1 MNYQHGGD
9 IYTNEY
15 RLDFSVNINPFGME
29 ETVRKAA
36 EDSMCMVTAYP
47 DPRCRKLREAVAEKL
62 HVMPED
68 LIFGNGAAEIIFEMV
83 LAEKPKRAIVITPGF
98 AEYEQA
104 LKTVDCEIIYYD
116 RKEEENFSLNEHFLS
131 FLNGKMNRNPDRT
144 QEQPQNGNSGIDL
157 VFLCSPDNPT
167 GSVIPSE
174 LMKQIIAVCEENGIR
189 LVLDES
195 FIEFVED
202 RKRDSMIS
210 RVQDHTSLFILR
222 SFTKM
227 YGMPGLRLGYG
238 VCRDKEL
245 INRMEEMRQPW
256 SVSIPAQAAGIEA
269 CKLTGWAESV
279 RDYVK
284 EQRLWMEKQLEELG
298 CRVYPSDANYILFY
312 TEYELM
318 EPLKRKGILIR
329 DCSNYRGLSRGFYR
343 IAVKREEEN
352 RDLLTVLR
360 TILKER

>member
-36 EDSMCMVTAYP
+36 EDSMRMVTAYP

-68 LIFGNGAAEIIFEMV
+68 LIFGNGAAEIIFAMV

-104 LKTVDCEIIYYD
+104 LKTVDCEIIYFD
-116 RKEEENFSLNEHFLS
+116 RKEQENFSLNEQFIS
-131 FLNGKMNRNPDRT
+131 FLNEQMNPNPT
-144 QEQPQNGNSGIDL
+144 QKQPQNGNGGIDL
-157 VFLCSPDNPT
+157 IFLCSPDNPT

-174 LMKQIIAVCEENGIR
+174 LLKQIIVVCEENRIR

-202 RKRDSMIS
+202 KKRDPMIS
-210 RVQDHTSLFILR
+210 EIKDHKSLFILR

-269 CKLTGWAESV
+269 CKLTGWAERV

>member
-36 EDSMCMVTAYP
+36 KDSMRMVTAYP

-62 HVMPED
+62 RVMPED
-68 LIFGNGAAEIIFEMV
+68 LIFGNGAAEIIFALV
-83 LAEKPKRAIVITPGF
+83 LAEKPKRAIVITPCF

-104 LKTVDCEIIYYD
+104 LKAVDCEIIYYD
-116 RKEEENFSLNEHFLS
+116 RKEEEHFSLGEQFLS
-131 FLNGKMNRNPDRT
+131 FLNDEMNRNPDRT
-144 QEQPQNGNSGIDL
+144 QEKPKNGNGGIDL
-157 VFLCSPDNPT
+157 IFLCSPDNPT

-174 LMKQIIAVCEENGIR
+174 VLKRIIAVCEENGIR

-210 RVQDHTSLFILR
+210 RMQDHRSLFILR

-238 VCRDKEL
+238 VCRDREL
-245 INRMEEMRQPW
+245 INRMEMMRQPW

-279 RDYVK
+279 RKYVK
-284 EQRLWMEKQLEELG
+284 EQRLWMQRQLEALG

-312 TEYELM
+312 TEFELM
-318 EPLKRKGILIR
+318 EPLRKQGILIR
-329 DCSNYRGLSRGFYR
+329 DCSNYRGLTKGFYR
-343 IAVKREEEN
+343 IAVKLKEEN
-352 RDLLTVLR
+352 RELIAVLR
-360 TILKER
+360 TIIKER